1 LFSRPGA
8 DVRVPIFNFKSL
20 KGEAMLTLREK
31 HEYEQEIAD
40 LKAEL
45 KAAKVKLDK
54 LRVQRGNGKYYK
66 KSIKS

>member
-1 LFSRPGA
+1 
-8 DVRVPIFNFKSL
+8 
-20 KGEAMLTLREK
+20 MLTLREK

-66 KSIKS
+66 KSIKKVKG